1 MTAEPGI
8 GFLPQAQ
15 RARAVAPFLFF
26 SAEPKPTL
34 SFRGLLQTA
43 IDENNYL
50 IMPEDTIG
58 EIQLKFKELTE
69 ILEQMPAGVAI
80 AEVPSGKLL
89 FHNHEAERLLGHPM
103 RPSENTAGYA
113 SYGAEHADGR
123 PYLSSEYPIARAVHG
138 AAVPPEEMRYRRGDG
153 TLACLMVNATP
164 ITDSKGDIVKAVST
178 FFDISGQ
185 KQVQQALAQT
195 QARLIDALGC
205 GDLILWDL
213 DLSANRLQLTGETLA
228 LLGYRHDALPHDL
241 DGWLAL
247 IHPDDRAAFSD
258 ALARHLARQAFDI
271 DVEYRVRRPDDT
283 WKWLLTRGKAK
294 HFDNLG
300 KVLNVA
306 GSHLDISTR
315 KKIASRLKE
324 AEARLALAV
333 SIAEIGMWE
342 WNVQTGEVYFSPQW
356 KRHLGYQDHEL
367 ANRFDEWE
375 SRLHPADHDRA
386 LTFLND
392 YVRQPVG
399 DYQNEFRIRHR
410 DGSYRWMEVRAQLLK
425 DDKGQP
431 LRMTGIHIDITEHK
445 EREEQVRMV
454 MQHDRL
460 TGLPNRALVLEL
472 AERWLSAAQRSG
484 KLFAVM
490 FIDLDEFKPINDTY
504 GHHIG
509 DEVLKEVALRLRASF
524 RSHDLIGRLGGDEF
538 LVVVTQLE
546 NALGAAHAAAHL
558 LQQLT
563 MPYRIGDLTLRTS
576 PSIGIS
582 LFPEHG
588 TDIDTLVRHADSAM
602 YDAKQKGKGSYRFFS
617 PTHDG
622 AAVSPLE
629 SNLRSGHG
637 WKSLQLHFQPI
648 IDLGTRRLIA
658 AEALLRWPA
667 AQGGGMSAD
676 ALIALA
682 EQQGFITELGKWV
695 LQQACAQH
703 HAWLQQ
709 GLPAVP
715 LSVNL
720 SAMQFRDADLS
731 RAIAAGIGESHV
743 DPCFLSV
750 EISDRAFTGDLRY
763 AHAALQRLK
772 ALGVAITL
780 DNFGAGYANLEQLS
794 RLPIDRVKI
803 DRSLITTLPE
813 ARTSI
818 AVTEAA
824 LSFGHSLGIE
834 MIAEGLESQQV
845 LEFLQQRHCDRA
857 QGYYLARPMP
867 GAEFAEWYR
876 HAGLH

>member
-1 MTAEPGI
+1 MP
-8 GFLPQAQ
+8 L
-15 RARAVAPFLFF
+15 LFF
-26 SAEPKPTL
+26 NDETKPTL
-34 SFRGLLQTA
+34 SFRGLLRIAT
-43 IDENNYL
+43 DKNKHP
-50 IMPEDTIG
+50 IMPEDTVG
-58 EIQLKFKELTE
+58 EIQLKFSELTG

-89 FHNHEAERLLGHPM
+89 FHNREAVLLLGHPM
-103 RPSENTAGYA
+103 RPSDDTAGYVG
-113 SYGAEHADGR
+113 YGAEHADGR
-123 PYLSSEYPIARAVHG
+123 PYLSREYPIARAVRG
-138 AAVPPEEMRYRRGDG
+138 EVVPPEEMCYRRGDG
-153 TLACLMVNATP
+153 ALICLLVNAAP
-164 ITDSKGDIVKAVST
+164 IRDREGNIVKAVST
-178 FFDISGQ
+178 FFDISEQ

-195 QARLIDALGC
+195 QERLIDALGC
-205 GDLILWDL
+205 GDLILWSL
-213 DLSANRLQLTGETLA
+213 DLPESRLQLIGETA
-228 LLGYRHDALPHDL
+228 SLLGHGHDALPHDL

-247 IHPDDRAAFSD
+247 IHPDDRAAFSG
-258 ALARHLARQAFDI
+258 ALARHLAGQASDI
-271 DVEYRVRRPDDT
+271 DVEYRVRRPNNT
-283 WKWLLTRGKAK
+283 WKWLLTRGRAR
-294 HFDNLG
+294 HFDSAG

-306 GSHLDISTR
+306 GSHLDISAR
-315 KKIASRLKE
+315 KKIASRLNE

-333 SIAEIGMWE
+333 SIAELGMWE
-342 WNVQTGEVYFSPQW
+342 WNIQTGEVYFSPQW

-367 ANRFDEWE
+367 PNRFDEWE
-375 SRLHPADHDRA
+375 SRLHPADRERVLA
-386 LTFLND
+386 YLYG

-399 DYQNEFRIRHR
+399 DYHIEFRVRHR
-410 DGSYRWMEVRAQLLK
+410 DGSYRWIEVRAQMLM

-431 LRMTGIHIDITEHK
+431 LRLTGTHLDISEHK
-445 EREEQVRMV
+445 DREEQVRMV
-454 MQHDRL
+454 VQHDPL

-472 AERWLSAAQRSG
+472 AERWLSAARRSG

-538 LVVVTQLE
+538 LVIVTQLE

-558 LQQLT
+558 LQQVA
-563 MPYRIGDLTLRTS
+563 MPYRIGDLTLRTT

-588 TDIDTLVRHADSAM
+588 DDIDTLIRHADSAM
-602 YDAKQKGKGSYRFFS
+602 YEAKQGGKGNYRFFS
-617 PTHDG
+617 TTHDD
-622 AAVSPLE
+622 APVSPLE
-629 SNLRSGHG
+629 SNLRGGHG

-648 IDLGTRRLIA
+648 IDLGTHRLIA

-676 ALIALA
+676 ALVALA
-682 EQQGFITELGKWV
+682 EQQGFIMELGKWV

-703 HAWLQQ
+703 QLWLRQ

-715 LSVNL
+715 LGVNL
-720 SAMQFRDADLS
+720 SAMQFRDADLP
-731 RAIAAGIGESHV
+731 RAIAAGISESQV

-750 EISDRAFTGDLRY
+750 EVSDRAFTGDLRY
-763 AHAALQRLK
+763 ARTALERLK
-772 ALGVAITL
+772 AIGIAITL
-780 DNFGAGYANLEQLS
+780 DDFGAGYANLEQLS

-803 DRSLITTLPE
+803 DRSLITALPE
-813 ARTSI
+813 DKTSI

-834 MIAEGLESQQV
+834 MVAEGLESQQV
-845 LEFLQQRHCDRA
+845 LEFLQRRHCDRA